1 MVSMLRC
8 NINYGINAL
17 LQYQLRYQ
25 CFVAIPTM
33 LSVFSCS
40 LNYDIC
46 CNTNCIPEEPSLV
59 ERIEGIKDE
68 KQSSGF
74 LRISKMLQ
82 IQIQHITF
90 CQSGVKIFLPKSK
103 TDQIREGNAVFISAK
118 GSYCPIYW
126 LQKYI
131 NLAKLSQPNDYL
143 FCRLFKC
150 KIGHSAHGN
159 LPISYT
165 TARDSLK
172 GHLTGIVE
180 DKAKY
185 GLHTL
190 RSGVTTKAANN
201 GVSDRMISKHGR
213 WSSNTSRDTYIKD
226 KPLNRFKVSRQL

>member
-1 MVSMLRC
+1 MKNSLWSEPLIKAIIDKFISTE
-8 NINYGINAL
+8 NL
-17 LQYQLRYQ
+17 LDMRFILMTILG
-25 CFVAIPTM
+25 F
-33 LSVFSCS
+33 
-40 LNYDIC
+40 
-46 CNTNCIPEEPSLV
+46 
-59 ERIEGIKDE
+59 
-68 KQSSGF
+68 SGF
-74 LRISKMLQ
+74 FRISEMLQ

-103 TDQIREGNAVFISAK
+103 TDQIREGNTVFISATK

-131 NLAKLSQPNDYL
+131 NLAKLSRPNDYL

-185 GLHTL
+185 GLHSL
-190 RSGVTTKAANN
+190 RSGGATEAANN

-226 KPLNRFKVSRQL
+226 KPLNRFKVSRQLGI